1 MTISSE
7 PTHWGVTIGEFSFAV
22 MFMAEAAVHVR
33 RYKGGVVPEGG
44 CSTQYTDVVA
54 DLRSKLEPPQGES
67 FMLCIAETEVAVQIK
82 PTTTLYTLCQE
93 VRDQLQLAYKEKKL
107 LLFAEFQERW
117 KTSKETAEL
126 FASVPIERRC
136 GFLPSNQMVYK
147 WRTEFPWGKL
157 ETVHTLGSYWSPF
170 FCNQVLLYQCVNGKM
185 CYSVTHC
192 VGENN
197 TRDTGNVFQ
206 LFVKVMENVNKIG
219 KGSTLTNFVGGF

>member
-1 MTISSE
+1 MTKNKELIDEMIAAKIKRAHVQEVLLPLDDKEIKASQKNGWINNMSAVGTQE
-7 PTHWGVTIGEFSFAV
+7 GFIEMNALRKDWGVSIGEFSFAV

-54 DLRSKLEPPQGES
+54 DLRSRLEPPQGES

-93 VRDQLQLAYKEKKL
+93 VRDQMQLAYKEKKL

-147 WRTEFPWGKL
+147 WRTSSFPARASWRQCI
-157 ETVHTLGSYWSPF
+157 HLGLTGARS
-170 FCNQVLLYQCVNGKM
+170 
-185 CYSVTHC
+185 SVT
-192 VGENN
+192 G
-197 TRDTGNVFQ
+197 
-206 LFVKVMENVNKIG
+206 
-219 KGSTLTNFVGGF
+219 